1 MSLNIFYKIC
11 GNCMTHVPHDAT
23 ECACG
28 RSFEL
33 DKPDL
38 TRTAEAIRSES
49 EERLYEA
56 YLEARMQQTLD
67 ALRVVRE
74 ECGNNKWAREQ
85 VEKVRRAL
93 KAVELARRDLAAQR
107 RKAVDASEVAQVAKV
122 RRAQRRAVKPVVKP
136 ESAPVMP
143 AVQGFSPAMPEN
155 QRVAQALMAEQLPR
169 PTQIQQCPHC
179 SATVTT
185 DATHCGCGY
194 EFPVAALMPELILP
208 TAESVTVDAPGS
220 TPRYLVIRRP
230 S

>member
-11 GNCMTHVPHDAT
+11 GNCMTHVPYDAA

-67 ALRVVRE
+67 ALRTVRE
-74 ECGNNKWAREQ
+74 ECGNNKWTREQ

-93 KAVELARRDLAAQR
+93 KTVEIARRDLTAQR
-107 RKAVDASEVAQVAKV
+107 QKAVDASEVAQVAKV
-122 RRAQRRAVKPVVKP
+122 RRAQRRAVKP

-143 AVQGFSPAMPEN
+143 AAQDFSPAMPEN
-155 QRVAQALMAEQLPR
+155 QRVAQALVAQQLSR
-169 PTQIQQCPHC
+169 PAQTIQQCPNC
-179 SATVTT
+179 SATVST
-185 DATHCGCGY
+185 DAAHCGCGY
-194 EFPVAALMPELILP
+194 EFPAATLMPELVLP
-208 TAESVTVDAPGS
+208 TGESVIVDSPDS
-220 TPRYLVIRRP
+220 ISRYFIIRR
-230 S
+230 SYR

>member
-1 MSLNIFYKIC
+1 
-11 GNCMTHVPHDAT
+11 MTHVPYDAT

-67 ALRVVRE
+67 ALRTTRE
-74 ECGNNKWAREQ
+74 ECGAGTWTREQ
-85 VEKVRRAL
+85 AEKVRRAL
-93 KAVELARRDLAAQR
+93 KAVEIARRDLAAQR
-107 RKAVDASEVAQVAKV
+107 QKAVDASEVAQVAKK
-122 RRAQRRAVKPVVKP
+122 RRAQRRAVKP
-136 ESAPVMP
+136 EGAPVMP
-143 AVQGFSPAMPEN
+143 AAQGFSPTMPGN
-155 QRVAQALMAEQLPR
+155 QRTAQALMAEQLAR
-169 PTQIQQCPHC
+169 PTKTIQHCPHC

-185 DATHCGCGY
+185 DATHCACGY
-194 EFPVAALMPELILP
+194 EFPIATLVPELVLP
-208 TAESVTVDAPGS
+208 ADEHLAVDSPEY
-220 TPRYLVIRRP
+220 TPWVA

>member
-1 MSLNIFYKIC
+1 MA
-11 GNCMTHVPHDAT
+11 HVPYAAA

-67 ALRVVRE
+67 ALRTVRE
-74 ECGNNKWAREQ
+74 ECGTGGKWTHEQ
-85 VEKVRRAL
+85 AEKVRRAL
-93 KAVELARRDLAAQR
+93 KAVDLARRDLTAQR
-107 RKAVDASEVAQVAKV
+107 QKAVDASEVAQVAKT
-122 RRAQRRAVKPVVKP
+122 RRAQRRAVKP

-143 AVQGFSPAMPEN
+143 AAQGFSPAMPEN
-155 QRVAQALMAEQLPR
+155 QRVAQAFMAEQLSR
-169 PTQIQQCPHC
+169 PTQKIQQCPHC
-179 SATVTT
+179 SATVLT

-194 EFPVAALMPELILP
+194 EFPVAALMPELVLP
-208 TAESVTVDAPGS
+208 TVESVTVDAPDS
-220 TPRYLVIRRP
+220 TPRYLVIHQ
-230 S
+230 SSQ